1 MNDSELARFSQIFKA
16 LADETRQHIL
26 ELLRKNGE
34 MTVNDISSHFKLAQP
49 TISQHLK
56 VLKAVEAL
64 KVRKDGQRVFYR
76 LCNIEMYDAMEAFME
91 TYEQQT
97 KEASDD

>member
-1 MNDSELARFSQIFKA
+1 MSDSELVHFSRVFKA
-16 LADETRQHIL
+16 LADETRQRIL
-26 ELLRKNGE
+26 RLLRKNGE
-34 MTVNDISSHFKLAQP
+34 MAVNDISSHFKLAQP

-56 VLKAVEAL
+56 VLKYVEAL

-76 LCNIEMYDAMEAFME
+76 ICNIQMYDAMEAFME

-97 KEASDD
+97 KEAYNG